1 MSPEISVIVPV
12 YNVEKYL
19 SECIDSILAQTFR
32 NFELILIDDGSKD
45 KSGEICDGYA
55 LKESRIKVIHK
66 ENAGVSEARNSGLEM
81 AIGEY
86 ITFIDSDDCVDSD
99 YLEYA
104 LSETK
109 KRNVDMLI
117 SGIVMEYF
125 TAEKESIQYS
135 ITRSQQLNVKTLFE
149 KLQLDYPQICIC
161 GPWSKLYKNS
171 IIQRNGIRFDKNL
184 SNGEDTCFNLD
195 YFKKIETVFFSE
207 QIFYHYRRLNPN
219 SLFSVF
225 REDSYEILDYVYSK
239 MYTLILEQNCSREAV
254 QRFKEM
260 YYSMLIGGV
269 ASFFYS
275 ENNISKKRRMQ
286 QIKKVCEDPLVQ
298 EYENENLQRART
310 NFVIQM
316 MKCRKHYILYNLFA
330 FNGLIKK
337 AKKTRQ

>member
-1 MSPEISVIVPV
+1 MNTEISIIVPV

-19 SECIDSILAQTFR
+19 SECINSILAQSFPDY
-32 NFELILIDDGSKD
+32 ELILIDDGSKD
-45 KSGEICDGYA
+45 NSGRLCDDYA
-55 LKESRIKVIHK
+55 RRDARIKVVHK
-66 ENAGVSEARNSGLEM
+66 ENAGVSEARNSGLDI
-81 AIGEY
+81 AVGEY
-86 ITFIDSDDCVDSD
+86 VTFIDSDDCVNPD
-99 YLEYA
+99 YLDY
-104 LSETK
+104 LISEIRK
-109 KRNVDMLI
+109 QKVDMVL

-125 TAEKESIQYS
+125 TEERGSIRYTITESQKL
-135 ITRSQQLNVKTLFE
+135 TVRALFE
-149 KLQLDYPQICIC
+149 KLELDYPQICIC
-161 GPWSKLYKNS
+161 GPWCKLYKNS

-195 YFKKIETVFFSE
+195 YFKKIETVFFSR

-225 REDSYEILDYVYSK
+225 RKDSYEILDYVYSK

-269 ASFFYS
+269 VAFFYS

-298 EYENENLQRART
+298 EYENGNLQRART

-337 AKKTRQ
+337 AKKARE